1 MKFTKGRAL
10 FLGILVVA
18 AALVYGAWLSFPGP
32 RSSYQQWL
40 NGSIQS
46 VFEHP
51 FFHLGTLPITLTLIL
66 EVVLFMLAL
75 GFVTGRMRVLL
86 QNRILTRTHLNPG
99 QRYAF
104 ARVASY
110 LIFVLG
116 LIIGLQSS
124 GLNLNSLLVV
134 GGAVGIGIGLG
145 IQHLANNFVS
155 GLVLLFEQPVRMGD
169 RVEVGGVLGDV
180 VKMAARSVW
189 IRTNENVVIIVPNSE
204 FTSNRVTNWTAN
216 DRLVRFSIPLG
227 VSYDSDPEKVREI
240 VLRVA
245 LNHPDVLGNPA
256 PEFLFLDFGD
266 SSLDFELRVWTET
279 QMQTPKILSSDL
291 YFSIFQAFRENGI
304 EIPFPQ
310 RDLHLKSISGTIP
323 VSTA

>member
-1 MKFTKGRAL
+1 MKFTKGLAL
-10 FLGILVVA
+10 FLGILVV
-18 AALVYGAWLSFPGP
+18 AALVYGAWLSFPETH
-32 RSSYQQWL
+32 SVYQHWL
-40 NGSIQS
+40 NGSIKS
-46 VFEHP
+46 VFERP
-51 FFHLGTLPITLTLIL
+51 FFHLGALPITLTLIL
-66 EVVLFMLAL
+66 EVVLFMLVL
-75 GFVTGRMRVLL
+75 GFVSGRIRVLL

-104 ARVASY
+104 ARIASY

-266 SSLDFELRVWTET
+266 SSLHFELRVWTET
-279 QMQTPKILSSDL
+279 QVQTPKILSSDL

-310 RDLHLKSISGTIP
+310 RDLHLKSISGAIP